1 MGAGVAL
8 VLGAAQEQVPQIPHE
23 TSLFERLSQ
32 YELCTL
38 FLPAHLQ
45 TGCLTPSDVQSI
57 AQGQLISFI
66 NALIN
71 TGTSDAIRGALG
83 G

>member
-1 MGAGVAL
+1 MKIRTRALFLLSASIVL
-8 VLGAAQEQVPQIPHE
+8 VLQA
-23 TSLFERLSQ
+23 
-32 YELCTL
+32 
-38 FLPAHLQ
+38 
-45 TGCLTPSDVQSI
+45 GCLTPSDVQSV

-71 TGTSDAIRGALG
+71 TVTSDAIRGALG

>member
-1 MGAGVAL
+1 MKSKNRVLTLVVASVVL
-8 VLGAAQEQVPQIPHE
+8 V
-23 TSLFERLSQ
+23 
-32 YELCTL
+32 
-38 FLPAHLQ
+38 LQ
-45 TGCLTPSDVQSI
+45 TGCLTPIDVQSI

>member
-1 MGAGVAL
+1 MKSKYRTLIFLGAGVAL
-8 VLGAAQEQVPQIPHE
+8 V
-23 TSLFERLSQ
+23 F
-32 YELCTL
+32 
-38 FLPAHLQ
+38 Q
-45 TGCLTPSDVQSI
+45 TGCLRPFDVQVI

-71 TGTSDAIRGALG
+71 TVTSDALRGVLG

>member
-1 MGAGVAL
+1 MNTRNRALIFLGASVAL
-8 VLGAAQEQVPQIPHE
+8 V
-23 TSLFERLSQ
+23 F
-32 YELCTL
+32 
-38 FLPAHLQ
+38 Q

-71 TGTSDAIRGALG
+71 TVTSDAIRGALG

>member
-1 MGAGVAL
+1 MKSRNRALMLLGTGVAL
-8 VLGAAQEQVPQIPHE
+8 V
-23 TSLFERLSQ
+23 
-32 YELCTL
+32 
-38 FLPAHLQ
+38 LQ

-66 NALIN
+66 NALTN
-71 TGTSDAIRGALG
+71 TFTSDAIRGALG

>member
-1 MGAGVAL
+1 LLFVPTFAGL
-8 VLGAAQEQVPQIPHE
+8 
-23 TSLFERLSQ
+23 
-32 YELCTL
+32 L
-38 FLPAHLQ
+38 FL

-71 TGTSDAIRGALG
+71 TVTSDAIRGAIG

>member
-1 MGAGVAL
+1 MKTRRRVPVLLCATVAL
-8 VLGAAQEQVPQIPHE
+8 I
-23 TSLFERLSQ
+23 
-32 YELCTL
+32 
-38 FLPAHLQ
+38 FL
-45 TGCLTPSDVQSI
+45 TGCLTPSDVQSV

-71 TGTSDAIRGALG
+71 TVTSDAIRGALG